1 MVDHLLRRKD
11 LLVEHKP
18 ACPVEGSMLHH
29 QAEYPH
35 LTWAELPWIHRQ
47 RLGTT
52 FTQRKRAAAPHIYS
66 RCATSCPN
74 FWIYV

>member
-1 MVDHLLRRKD
+1 
-11 LLVEHKP
+11 
-18 ACPVEGSMLHH
+18 MLDIREPKAPGNQGRGH